1 MPAGEKARAVGTPA
15 ADYVAA
21 QFRRFQV
28 TEKQH
33 CRAAGEMKHL
43 AETYRSVVARQDWDR
58 KFSCVTIL
66 MVTVKTVLW

>member
-1 MPAGEKARAVGTPA
+1 MPAPEKAKVLGTPA

-21 QFRRFQV
+21 QFRKFQV

-43 AETYRSVVARQDWDR
+43 AETYR
-58 KFSCVTIL
+58 L
-66 MVTVKTVLW
+66 VLLLLHK

>member
-1 MPAGEKARAVGTPA
+1 MSKSLLRSLLREIRHSMPAPEKAKVLGTPA

-21 QFRRFQV
+21 QFRKFQV

-43 AETYRSVVARQDWDR
+43 AETYR
-58 KFSCVTIL
+58 L
-66 MVTVKTVLW
+66 VLLLLHKL

>member
-1 MPAGEKARAVGTPA
+1 MPAPEKVKVLGTPA

-21 QFRRFQV
+21 QFRKFQV

-43 AETYRSVVARQDWDR
+43 AETYRLVVLLLH
-58 KFSCVTIL
+58 KL
-66 MVTVKTVLW
+66 